1 MAQTQKEILRNTIL
15 IKMNPMLDAVVMEML
30 NQAILEALYN
40 VDVVEMQTLPA
51 TRENTN
57 EYIVEALQ
65 APKSAETE

>member
-1 MAQTQKEILRNTIL
+1 MAQTQKEIVRNTIL

-57 EYIVEALQ
+57 EYILELFNSG
-65 APKSAETE
+65 KHRS